1 MFVVTGNG
9 IYLKYMDLEYLKN
22 YTPSLKETNVHMLKK
37 SKSILVCVYS
47 IELATIGFFLLL
59 FMR

>member
-22 YTPSLKETNVHMLKK
+22 YTPSLKETNVHMLK
-37 SKSILVCVYS
+37 SPNQYWYVYTQ
-47 IELATIGFFLLL
+47 LN
-59 FMR
+59 